1 MTLYAQFTKNKS
13 TNDGNKTPGQGTNS
27 NNGSNNGNN
36 SPNNNKSMQVNEKV
50 DNLAKTLPTTGDKS
64 SLFMLL
70 IGVLCIVFS
79 ARVFRQTNNGS
90 K

>member
-1 MTLYAQFTKNKS
+1 
-13 TNDGNKTPGQGTNS
+13 
-27 NNGSNNGNN
+27 
-36 SPNNNKSMQVNEKV
+36 MQVNEKV